1 MADFKSNNILIPEE
15 LPLIAMKNTVLFPKV
30 VIPLIVQRPKSVAAL
45 EHALAHERL
54 VCFVTQKNT
63 EDNIGRKDV
72 FTVGTIGRV
81 VSVFK
86 LPDGSSKIDVEGLVR
101 TRINDYLN
109 EEPFFKVK
117 AEPFNMI
124 LRNNLEEKAFL

>member
-1 MADFKSNNILIPEE
+1 MPDFKISNIVISEQ
-15 LPLIAMKNTVLFPKV
+15 LPLIALKNTVLFPKV

-45 EHALAHERL
+45 EYALAHERL

-72 FTVGTIGRV
+72 FTVGTIGRI

-86 LPDGSSKIDVEGLVR
+86 LPDGSSKIDVEGVVRANITDLVS
-101 TRINDYLN
+101 
-109 EEPFFKVK
+109 EEPF
-117 AEPFNMI
+117 
-124 LRNNLEEKAFL
+124 